1 VHELL
6 PGLLNGDGAIILELP
21 LGFTAVNPDLFSPG
35 RQRLTETMLADLM
48 AGYID
53 TGVDPATG
61 EAR

>member
-1 VHELL
+1 VGELL
-6 PGLLNGDGAIILELP
+6 PGLMNGEGGVVVELP
-21 LGFTAVNPDLFSPG
+21 ISFTGVNPDLFSPG
-35 RQRLTETMLADLM
+35 RQRLTEAMLADLL

>member
-1 VHELL
+1 MTELL
-6 PGLLNGDGAIILELP
+6 PGLLNGEGSVVVELP

-35 RQRLTETMLADLM
+35 RQRLTEIMLADLL
-48 AGYID
+48 AGFID